1 MTTDERQRRADVTQG
16 WIRTIW
22 PILLTCAVILMGYT
36 NLEARVK
43 VLESTVIQMQEC
55 IENLNSGQN
64 ETNIILGII
73 QANMENLDSNVER
86 LVDTMDGGR

>member
-1 MTTDERQRRADVTQG
+1 MTTEERQRRSDVMQG
-16 WIRTIW
+16 WIKTIW
-22 PILLTCAVILMGYT
+22 PILLTCAVILIAYT

-43 VLESTVIQMQEC
+43 VLESTVVQMQEC
-55 IENLNSGQN
+55 IGNLESGQN

-86 LVDTMDGGR
+86 LVDNLDSGR